1 MTTFVLLTT
10 ILIVTAI
17 GTNASWNDLMDEF
30 DMKISR
36 LNNVH
41 EEEDLMK
48 RVKRGLPHLRE
59 LFQPRRNLP
68 PRHQRKGNGIN
79 VAFSFPFDSF
89 KEVLV
94 NLAPVRSL
102 VTWTRILLVV

>member
-10 ILIVTAI
+10 ILIVTAT
-17 GTNASWNDLMDEF
+17 GTNASWNDPMDEF

-36 LNNVH
+36 LKNVH
-41 EEEDLMK
+41 EEDLMK

-79 VAFSFPFDSF
+79 VAISFPFDSF

-102 VTWTRILLVV
+102 VMWTRILLGL